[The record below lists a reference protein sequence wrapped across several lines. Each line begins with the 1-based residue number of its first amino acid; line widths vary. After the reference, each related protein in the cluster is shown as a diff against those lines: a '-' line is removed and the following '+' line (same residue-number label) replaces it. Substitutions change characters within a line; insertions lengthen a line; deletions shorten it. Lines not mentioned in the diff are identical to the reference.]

1 MQLKLGKY
9 YISVTGLLSNG
20 WLSLPKF
27 FCRATQAYHDALKAE
42 GNVYSSMFTRDGIHH
57 TITVWRSKEDMQR
70 FMRGEAHSRAMKKSL
85 SEVSRYVKVHGYYA
99 NEIPTVLEAIKRWK
113 KKEEEY
119 MVVLKKS
126 VEMMYQSQRIV
137 GNVNH
142 LSSYMHDK
150 VKDR

>member
-9 YISVTGLLSNG
+9 YISVTGLLSSG

-27 FCRATQAYHDALKAE
+27 FCRATQAYNDASKAE

-70 FMRGEAHSRAMKKSL
+70 FMRGEAHSRAMKSL
-85 SEVSRYVKVHGYYA
+85 SEVSRYVKVHGYYS

-113 KKEEEY
+113 NEGRRVYGSPQEKCGDDVQKP
-119 MVVLKKS
+119 
-126 VEMMYQSQRIV
+126 
-137 GNVNH
+137 
-142 LSSYMHDK
+142 
-150 VKDR
+150 KDCWECEPFEQVYA